1 VEVRDLGIK
10 EMPLEEKYER
20 LSNQMIMVW
29 AAVYAWHKKN
39 GTIDEWTDFLAK
51 AQAKTLP
58 LSTGLGKAFFELAKT
73 VTPGRTFKQ
82 VVNEALYDQQKWL
95 PFSSL
100 EVSYISDREAV
111 FKVKNCPLIK
121 AYSELSKKT
130 GLDITPK
137 YICEND
143 LKFMPKVFKE
153 FGVDLTSKIEEN
165 GCQTTI
171 KLK

>member
-1 VEVRDLGIK
+1 MEVRDLEIK

-20 LSNQMIMVW
+20 LLNQMIMVW
-29 AAVYAWHKKN
+29 AAGYAWHKKN

-51 AQAKTLP
+51 AQEKTLP
-58 LSTGLGKAFFELAKT
+58 LSTGLGKAFFESAKT

-82 VVNEALYDQQKWL
+82 VVNEAVYDQQKWL
-95 PFSSL
+95 PLSCL
-100 EVSYISDREAV
+100 EVSYISDREAI
-111 FKVKNCPLIK
+111 FKVKNCPFIK

-137 YICEND
+137 YVCEND

-165 GCQTTI
+165 GCQITV